1 MPNKNTPVIIWLAIL
16 AFIVFAMIIVGGIT
30 RLTNSGLSITDWQP
44 IMGVVPPLNEQDWT
58 DVFEKYKQFP
68 EYQTVNQGMMLSDFK
83 SIYLWEYVHRLIA
96 RAVAF
101 VFLIPWAF
109 FVIKKRISGKLN
121 LKLLFLFV
129 LGGLQGALG
138 WYMVKSGLIDM
149 PRVSHYRL
157 AAHLALALALLGAT
171 VWQIQNLRYSAS
183 TERSSA
189 PRLLKKLAL
198 SFTILLSLQI
208 FYGALVAG
216 LDAGIGYNTFPKMAG
231 EWVPPYMF
239 IIKPLWR
246 DLFENNTTV
255 QFLHRTF
262 GWLMLFATAEIW
274 WRARK
279 SDLTPRQTLSINL
292 LTGVV
297 ALQFLLGILTVIY
310 VVPVPLAASHQA
322 VAALLLVTAINV
334 NHALRS
340 PAAK

>member
-1 MPNKNTPVIIWLAIL
+1 MPNNNKPVIIWLTIL
-16 AFIVFAMIIVGGIT
+16 ALIVYAMIIVGGIT

-44 IMGVVPPLNEQDWT
+44 IMGVIPPIGEQDWA
-58 DVFEKYKQFP
+58 DVFEKYQQFP
-68 EYQTVNQGMMLSDFK
+68 EYQTVNQGMTLADFK

-109 FVIKKRISGKLN
+109 FVIKKRLSGKLN
-121 LKLLFLFV
+121 FKLLLLFL
-129 LGGLQGALG
+129 LGGAQGVLG
-138 WYMVKSGLIDM
+138 WYMVQSGLIDV

-171 VWQIQNLRYSAS
+171 VWQIQNLRYCAS

-231 EWVPPYMF
+231 EWIPPYMF
-239 IIKPLWR
+239 IMKPVWLNI
-246 DLFENNTTV
+246 FENSTTV

-262 GWLMLFATAEIW
+262 GWLMLLATAEIW

-279 SDLTPRQTLSINL
+279 SPLTSRQTYSINL
-292 LTGVV
+292 LTGIV
-297 ALQFLLGILTVIY
+297 ALQFLLGMLTVIY
-310 VVPVPLAASHQA
+310 IVPVALAVSHQA

-334 NHALRS
+334 NHALKS